1 MGGHTRLPYGIS
13 VGYGCRLPDDGP
25 LFRPL
30 RRVSY
35 EEDENRKQLREGVL
49 G

>member
-1 MGGHTRLPYGIS
+1 MKNLLLTVILLCFCLPF
-13 VGYGCRLPDDGP
+13 VKGP

-30 RRVSY
+30 RRVAY